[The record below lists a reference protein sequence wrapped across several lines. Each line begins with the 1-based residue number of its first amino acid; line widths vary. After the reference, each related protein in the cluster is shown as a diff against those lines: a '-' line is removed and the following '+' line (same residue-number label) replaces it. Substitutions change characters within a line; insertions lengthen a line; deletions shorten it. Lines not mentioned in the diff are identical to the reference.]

1 VSASNKPPFNT
12 ALNDRYKIIKE
23 KGQFDFKQIARV
35 AIALLKANIW
45 PLISASSVIV
55 FTVLAFAL
63 LIANSFPL
71 EELTGMPAQQ
81 QGILDIAMI
90 IIVAPLSA
98 GLSVMG
104 INIAR
109 RQKVTMTDIFKFV
122 SWVLPLALAQLLI
135 SVLVQLGLAV
145 LIIPGLYVFV
155 ASTFTLPLIA
165 DKKMGVLQAVM
176 ASCRA
181 VNQYLLSFIV
191 LFVIFLVLFLL
202 SIFTFG
208 LGFLVIMP
216 LYFVVTGLL
225 YTTIFDTAE
234 DQQALT
240 GDRQESTFDA

>member
-1 VSASNKPPFNT
+1 
-12 ALNDRYKIIKE
+12 
-23 KGQFDFKQIARV
+23 
-35 AIALLKANIW
+35 
-45 PLISASSVIV
+45 
-55 FTVLAFAL
+55 
-63 LIANSFPL
+63 
-71 EELTGMPAQQ
+71 
-81 QGILDIAMI
+81 
-90 IIVAPLSA
+90 
-98 GLSVMG
+98 
-104 INIAR
+104 
-109 RQKVTMTDIFKFV
+109 
-122 SWVLPLALAQLLI
+122 
-135 SVLVQLGLAV
+135 
-145 LIIPGLYVFV
+145 
-155 ASTFTLPLIA
+155 
-165 DKKMGVLQAVM
+165 M